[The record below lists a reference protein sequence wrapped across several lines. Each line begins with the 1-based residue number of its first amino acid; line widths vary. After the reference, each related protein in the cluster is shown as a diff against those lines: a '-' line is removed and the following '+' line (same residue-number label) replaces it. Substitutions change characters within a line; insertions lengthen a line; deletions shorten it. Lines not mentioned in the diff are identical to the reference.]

1 MHKNIS
7 YNNSPAKAQK
17 ESSKEDPPKQHNR
30 PKNNNRNRNYNK
42 NRNKNQRNKGHVYG
56 VVDLGTNNC
65 RLLVA
70 IPHQNGFRVIDSFS
84 RIVRLGE
91 GLKEE
96 KRISDQATERTVSA
110 LKICMD
116 KMKRRGVTRMWN
128 VATQA
133 CREAENG
140 DHFVKTIEEQVKI
153 KLDIID
159 PKEEARLAV
168 MGCKALLDKNY
179 NRGIVFDIGGGS
191 TEIIWIE
198 YNEKRIPEI
207 IDWISIPLG
216 VVNLSEEYGTE
227 KVLPAEHYQEM
238 KERVKEHIVPFEKKH
253 GIRSS
258 IDENMV
264 QLMGTSGTVTTL
276 TSMHLNQAV
285 YDRNEVDGSWMK
297 SKDLVDLCKDLA
309 KLDYKER
316 LALNNIGNDRAE
328 LVVAGCAIF
337 DALIDVWPIEDCRV
351 ADRGIREGMLHHLME
366 EQRRINKAKRRKRSR
381 RRYYLK
387 RNNKNNAEI
396 PNND

>member
-1 MHKNIS
+1 
-7 YNNSPAKAQK
+7 
-17 ESSKEDPPKQHNR
+17 
-30 PKNNNRNRNYNK
+30 
-42 NRNKNQRNKGHVYG
+42 
-56 VVDLGTNNC
+56 
-65 RLLVA
+65 
-70 IPHQNGFRVIDSFS
+70 VIDSFS

-227 KVLPAEHYQEM
+227 KVLPAEHYQEI

-337 DALIDVWPIEDCRV
+337 DALIDVWPIEGCRV
-351 ADRGIREGMLHHLME
+351 ADRGIREGMLHHLMD

-387 RNNKNNAEI
+387 RNNKNNAET

>member
-17 ESSKEDPPKQHNR
+17 ESSKEVPPNQHNR

-227 KVLPAEHYQEM
+227 KVLPAEHYQEI

-337 DALIDVWPIEDCRV
+337 DALIDVWPIEGCRV
-351 ADRGIREGMLHHLME
+351 ADRGIREGMLHHLMD

-387 RNNKNNAEI
+387 RNNKNNAET

>member
-30 PKNNNRNRNYNK
+30 SKNNNRNRNYNK

-351 ADRGIREGMLHHLME
+351 ADRGIREGMLHHLMD

-387 RNNKNNAEI
+387 RNNKNNAET

>member
-1 MHKNIS
+1 MHKNITN
-7 YNNSPAKAQK
+7 NNSPAKAPK
-17 ESSKEDPPKQHNR
+17 EGSKKSPPKQQNR
-30 PKNNNRNRNYNK
+30 SNSNRNRNNNRNRF
-42 NRNKNQRNKGHVYG
+42 KNQQNKGHVYG

-70 IPHQNGFRVIDSFS
+70 VPQQNGFRVIDSFS

-168 MGCKALLDKNY
+168 MGCKALLDTNY

-238 KERVKEHIVPFEKKH
+238 KERVKEHIVPFEDKH
-253 GIRSS
+253 NIRSS
-258 IDENMV
+258 IDENRV

-285 YDRNEVDGSWMK
+285 YDRNEVDGAWMK
-297 SKDLVDLCKDLA
+297 SKDLVNLCTDLA

-337 DALIDVWPIEDCRV
+337 DALIDVWPIDDCRV
-351 ADRGIREGMLHHLME
+351 ADRGIREGMLNHLMD

-387 RNNKNNAEI
+387 RNNKNNAEE
-396 PNND
+396 PTND

>member
-1 MHKNIS
+1 MQNNKIDKNTS
-7 YNNSPAKAQK
+7 EK
-17 ESSKEDPPKQHNR
+17 NR
-30 PKNNNRNRNYNK
+30 QGKPDGGKGKKPNHWKKNNKR
-42 NRNKNQRNKGHVYG
+42 GHVYG

-70 IPHQNGFRVIDSFS
+70 VPRPGGFKVIDSFS

-91 GLKEE
+91 GLKED
-96 KRISDQATERTVSA
+96 KIISDLATERTISA

-116 KMKRRGVTRMWN
+116 KMRRRGVTRMWN

-140 DHFVKTIEEQVKI
+140 EEFVKTIHEHSKI

-168 MGCKALLDKNY
+168 MGCKELLDTNY
-179 NRGIVFDIGGGS
+179 NRGIIFDIGGGS

-198 YNEKRIPEI
+198 FCDRRIPQI

-216 VVNLSEEYGTE
+216 VVNLSEEYGT
-227 KVLPAEHYQEM
+227 KVALPDAHYVEM
-238 KERVKEHIVPFEKKH
+238 KERVKEHIVPFEEKH
-253 GIRSS
+253 S
-258 IDENMV
+258 ISKSININKV

-285 YDRNEVDGSWMK
+285 YDRNEVDGAWMK
-297 SKDLVDLCKDLA
+297 SHDLIGLCKDLS
-309 KLDYKER
+309 KLDYAER

-328 LVVAGCAIF
+328 LVVAGCAIL
-337 DALIDVWPIEDCRV
+337 DAIIDVWPIGDVRV
-351 ADRGIREGMLHHLME
+351 ADRGIREGMLHHLIDK
-366 EQRRINKAKRRKRSR
+366 QRRENKANRRRKSR
-381 RRYYLK
+381 KRYYLNRRK
-387 RNNKNNAEI
+387 KQSEQAS
-396 PNND
+396 ND

>member
-7 YNNSPAKAQK
+7 YNYSPAKAQK

-128 VATQA
+128 VGTQA

-351 ADRGIREGMLHHLME
+351 ADRGIREGMLHHLMD

-387 RNNKNNAEI
+387 RNNKNNAET

>member
-1 MHKNIS
+1 MQNNKIDKNTS
-7 YNNSPAKAQK
+7 EK
-17 ESSKEDPPKQHNR
+17 NR
-30 PKNNNRNRNYNK
+30 QGKPDGGKGKKPNHWKKNNKR
-42 NRNKNQRNKGHVYG
+42 GHVYG

-70 IPHQNGFRVIDSFS
+70 VPRPGGFKVIDSFS

-91 GLKEE
+91 GLKED
-96 KRISDQATERTVSA
+96 KIISDLATERTISA

-116 KMKRRGVTRMWN
+116 KMRRRGVTRMWN

-140 DHFVKTIEEQVKI
+140 EEFVKTIHEHSKI

-168 MGCKALLDKNY
+168 MGCKELLDTNY
-179 NRGIVFDIGGGS
+179 NRGIIFDIGGGS

-198 YNEKRIPEI
+198 FCDKRIPQI

-216 VVNLSEEYGTE
+216 VVNLSEEYGT
-227 KVLPAEHYQEM
+227 KVALPDAHYVEM
-238 KERVKEHIVPFEKKH
+238 KERVKEHIVPFEEKH
-253 GIRSS
+253 S
-258 IDENMV
+258 ISKSININKV

-285 YDRNEVDGSWMK
+285 YDRNEVDGAWMK
-297 SKDLVDLCKDLA
+297 SHDLIGLCKDLS
-309 KLDYKER
+309 KLDYAER

-328 LVVAGCAIF
+328 LVVAGCAIL
-337 DALIDVWPIEDCRV
+337 DAIIDVWPIGDVRV
-351 ADRGIREGMLHHLME
+351 ADRGIREGMLHHLIDK
-366 EQRRINKAKRRKRSR
+366 QRRENKANRRRKSR
-381 RRYYLK
+381 KRYYLNRRK
-387 RNNKNNAEI
+387 KQSEQAS
-396 PNND
+396 ND

>member
-30 PKNNNRNRNYNK
+30 SKNNNRNRNYNK

-227 KVLPAEHYQEM
+227 KVLPAEHYQEI

-337 DALIDVWPIEDCRV
+337 DALIDVWPIEGCRV
-351 ADRGIREGMLHHLME
+351 ADRGIREGMLHHLMD

-387 RNNKNNAEI
+387 RNNKNNAET

>member
-1 MHKNIS
+1 MHNNIPEE
-7 YNNSPAKAQK
+7 NDADKKPPAKK
-17 ESSKEDPPKQHNR
+17 KR
-30 PKNNNRNRNYNK
+30 PMKRAPRKNNQNNK
-42 NRNKNQRNKGHVYG
+42 KTQHVYG

-70 IPHQNGFRVIDSFS
+70 VPNSGGFRVIDSFS

-91 GLKEE
+91 GLKQDG
-96 KRISDQATERTVSA
+96 RISDKATERTVSA

-133 CREAENG
+133 CREAVNG
-140 DHFVKTIEEQVKI
+140 DHFVKTIEAEVDI
-153 KLDIID
+153 KLNIID

-168 MGCKALLDKNY
+168 MGCKALLDTNF
-179 NRGIVFDIGGGS
+179 NRGIIFDIGGGS

-198 YNEKRIPEI
+198 YNEKRIPQI

-238 KERVKEHIVPFEKKH
+238 KQRIKEHIVPFEQKH
-253 GIRSS
+253 DINSS
-258 IDENMV
+258 IEMNKV

-276 TSMHLNQAV
+276 TSMHLNQTF
-285 YDRNEVDGSWMK
+285 YDRSEVDGAWMK
-297 SKDLVDLCKDLA
+297 SQDLVNLCTDLA

-337 DALIDVWPIEDCRV
+337 DAIVDVWPINDCRV
-351 ADRGIREGMLHHLME
+351 ADRGIREGMLHHLMD
-366 EQRRINKAKRRKRSR
+366 EQKRVNKKNRRKRSR
-381 RRYYLK
+381 KRYYLK
-387 RNNKNNAEI
+387 RKNNNQDQAS
-396 PNND
+396 ND

>member
-1 MHKNIS
+1 MQ
-7 YNNSPAKAQK
+7 NNKVDK
-17 ESSKEDPPKQHNR
+17 SSSEKDRQGKPDGGKRKKPNHWK
-30 PKNNNRNRNYNK
+30 KNNKR
-42 NRNKNQRNKGHVYG
+42 GHVYG

-70 IPHQNGFRVIDSFS
+70 VPKPGGFKVIDSFS

-91 GLKEE
+91 GLKED
-96 KRISDQATERTVSA
+96 KVISDMATERTVSA

-116 KMKRRGVTRMWN
+116 KMRRRGVTRMWN

-140 DHFVKTIEEQVKI
+140 EDFVKTVHEHSKI
-153 KLDIID
+153 KLEIID

-168 MGCKALLDKNY
+168 MGCKELLDTNY
-179 NRGIVFDIGGGS
+179 NRGIIFDIGGGS

-198 YNEKRIPEI
+198 FCEKRIPEI

-216 VVNLSEEYGTE
+216 VVNLSEEYGT
-227 KVLPAEHYQEM
+227 KAALPDAHYVEM
-238 KERVKEHIVPFEKKH
+238 KERVKEHIVPFEEKH
-253 GIRSS
+253 NVKTS
-258 IDENMV
+258 IDTNKV

-285 YDRNEVDGSWMK
+285 YDRSEVDGAWMK
-297 SKDLVDLCKDLA
+297 SHDLVGLCKDLA
-309 KLDYKER
+309 KLDYAER

-337 DALIDVWPIEDCRV
+337 DAIIDVWPIDDVRV
-351 ADRGIREGMLHHLME
+351 ADRGIREGMLHDLIDK
-366 EQRRINKAKRRKRSR
+366 QRRENKANRRRKSR
-381 RRYYLK
+381 KRYYLNRK
-387 RNNKNNAEI
+387 KKQSEQAS
-396 PNND
+396 ND

>member
-128 VATQA
+128 VGTQA

-351 ADRGIREGMLHHLME
+351 ADRGIREGMLHHLMD

-387 RNNKNNAEI
+387 RNNKNNAET

>member
-1 MHKNIS
+1 MDNSTSHNNESGDTNKSGKRRNNRRRKN
-7 YNNSPAKAQK
+7 KRGQ
-17 ESSKEDPPKQHNR
+17 
-30 PKNNNRNRNYNK
+30 NNNNHK
-42 NRNKNQRNKGHVYG
+42 QHVYG

-70 IPHQNGFRVIDSFS
+70 VPSHGGFRVIDSFS

-96 KRISDQATERTVSA
+96 KRISDHATERTLSA
-110 LKICMD
+110 LKICKD
-116 KMKRRGVTRMWN
+116 KMHRRGVTRMWN

-140 DHFVKTIEEQVKI
+140 DHFVKTIEDQIKI

-159 PKEEARLAV
+159 AKEEARLAV
-168 MGCKALLDKNY
+168 MGCKALLDTNY

-198 YNEKRIPEI
+198 FNEKRMPEI

-227 KVLPAEHYQEM
+227 KVLPAEHYEEM
-238 KERVKEHIVPFEKKH
+238 KERVKEHIVPFEEKH
-253 GIRSS
+253 NVSDH
-258 IDENMV
+258 IDNNKV

-285 YDRNEVDGSWMK
+285 YDRSEVDGAWMK
-297 SKDLVDLCKDLA
+297 SKDLVDLCNDLA

-337 DALIDVWPIEDCRV
+337 DAIIDVWPIEDCRV
-351 ADRGIREGMLHHLME
+351 ADRGIREGMLHHLMD

-387 RNNKNNAEI
+387 RKKQNNQEQVS
-396 PNND
+396 ND

>member
-1 MHKNIS
+1 MQNNKIDKNTS
-7 YNNSPAKAQK
+7 EK
-17 ESSKEDPPKQHNR
+17 NR
-30 PKNNNRNRNYNK
+30 QGKPDGGKGKKPNHWKKNNKR
-42 NRNKNQRNKGHVYG
+42 GHVYG

-70 IPHQNGFRVIDSFS
+70 VPRPGGFKVIDSFS

-91 GLKEE
+91 GLKED
-96 KRISDQATERTVSA
+96 KIISDLATERTISA

-116 KMKRRGVTRMWN
+116 KMRRRGVTRMWN

-140 DHFVKTIEEQVKI
+140 EDFVKTIHEHSKI

-168 MGCKALLDKNY
+168 MGCKELLDTNY
-179 NRGIVFDIGGGS
+179 NRGIIFDIGGGS

-198 YNEKRIPEI
+198 FCDKRIPQI

-216 VVNLSEEYGTE
+216 VVNLSEEYGT
-227 KVLPAEHYQEM
+227 KVALPDAHYVEM
-238 KERVKEHIVPFEKKH
+238 KERVKEHIVPFEEKH
-253 GIRSS
+253 S
-258 IDENMV
+258 ISKSINTNKV

-285 YDRNEVDGSWMK
+285 YDRNEVDGAWMK
-297 SKDLVDLCKDLA
+297 SHDLVGLCKDLS
-309 KLDYKER
+309 KLDYAER

-328 LVVAGCAIF
+328 LVVAGCAIL
-337 DALIDVWPIEDCRV
+337 DAIIDVWPIGDVRV
-351 ADRGIREGMLHHLME
+351 ADRGIREGMLHHLIDK
-366 EQRRINKAKRRKRSR
+366 QRRENKANRRRKSR
-381 RRYYLK
+381 KRYYLNRRK
-387 RNNKNNAEI
+387 KQSEQAS
-396 PNND
+396 ND

>member
-1 MHKNIS
+1 MYQAVFSMDNNI
-7 YNNSPAKAQK
+7 
-17 ESSKEDPPKQHNR
+17 DNR
-30 PKNNNRNRNYNK
+30 HSE
-42 NRNKNQRNKGHVYG
+42 KNQDTQDTRDNKSASRSRPRRRQRNQKRHVYG

-70 IPHQNGFRVIDSFS
+70 VANPGGFKVIDSFS

-91 GLKEE
+91 GLSEE
-96 KRISDQATERTVSA
+96 KKISDQATERTIAA

-116 KMKRRGVTRMWN
+116 KMKRRGVTRSWN

-133 CREAENG
+133 CREAVNG

-168 MGCKALLDKNY
+168 MGCKALLDTNY

-198 YNEKRIPEI
+198 YDSNRMPKI
-207 IDWISIPLG
+207 IDWISVPLG
-216 VVNLSEEYGTE
+216 VVNLSEEYGTV
-227 KVLPAEHYQEM
+227 KVLPTEHYQEM
-238 KERVKEHIVPFEKKH
+238 KERVKEHIVPFEHLH
-253 GIRSS
+253 GIGTH
-258 IDENMV
+258 IDQKRV

-276 TSMHLNQAV
+276 TSMYLNQAF
-285 YDRNEVDGSWMK
+285 YDRSEVDGAWMR
-297 SKDLVDLCKDLA
+297 SNDLVDLCNDLA

-337 DALIDVWPIEDCRV
+337 DAIIDVWPIADCRV
-351 ADRGIREGMLHHLME
+351 ADRGIREGMLHHLMDQ
-366 EQRRINKAKRRKRSR
+366 QRAKNKANRRRRSKK
-381 RRYYLK
+381 RYYLNRK
-387 RNNKNNAEI
+387 KKQGGENNA
-396 PNND
+396 DG